1 MDPDF
6 QNNNNNPYQTP
17 MQPQQTFQPEQPAG
31 QPLAGQP
38 QTPPPADQNPYTQ
51 GSDFNASNGDNKT
64 KKLLIIIAAL
74 IGLFVIIAII
84 VLAFSSGD
92 KSPKNQPQQQA
103 SGEFYV
109 KEPGA
114 VDVESVNNSIS
125 DNISGLDTNTDF
137 PEDSLSDQN
146 LGL

>member
-6 QNNNNNPYQTP
+6 PNNNNPYQASVP
-17 MQPQQTFQPEQPAG
+17 PQQTFQPQQPTG
-31 QPLAGQP
+31 QDPRQSQA
-38 QTPPPADQNPYTQ
+38 PPPADQNSYTP
-51 GSDFNASNGDNKT
+51 GGDFSSPDGDNKT

-74 IGLFVIIAII
+74 VGLFVIIAII

-92 KSPKNQPQQQA
+92 KDPNDQPEQQA

-109 KEPGA
+109 KEPAA